1 MSRLRFGLGALG
13 LTREELTWFSGSLL
27 GIAIAMAAFLRVA
40 TLRWNSFETNAFD
53 LAFFDQIIFNTS
65 RGRWFDT
72 SFIPYNFAGQHLQ
85 PILVA
90 YVPAYWLGAG
100 PYFLMVSQAVVGAL
114 AAVPLFFFARKLGL
128 HAAIATAAVVA
139 YLANPYLHR
148 AMAFDFHPEVMAAF
162 PVFFAAW
169 AIAADRR
176 RLAVV
181 STLSVLA
188 FKEDTVFLALALA
201 GYMWIRDLRREAMLT
216 AGVALGWALLG
227 VFVVMPLVR
236 DGQASDLVQRFGY
249 LLPHRTVA
257 DFLLV
262 PLRAAKV
269 LLAPAQLWTMALFI
283 GASSLVVLWR
293 PVYLVVLVPG
303 LGLALLSTHGVQR
316 HLEFHYA
323 AELVPLIV
331 VAALLAAVSLR
342 ERIGTAAVAV
352 AVVAPP
358 LLAAAVFHPL
368 ADGHAGSPSAQ
379 HRTAVLAALALVP
392 GDENVSVSAQTG
404 LLPRI
409 AHHRGAYEFPDGFE
423 HADWIVVD
431 RSGVRSSRTTE
442 AGWAEHLE
450 TVSRTKELVFAEDG
464 VEVYRGAP

>member
-13 LTREELTWFSGSLL
+13 LTREELAWFSGSLL
-27 GIAIAMAAFLRVA
+27 AVAVAVAAFLRVA
-40 TLRWNSFETNAFD
+40 TLRWNSFETNTFD

-65 RGRWFDT
+65 QGRWFET

-85 PILVA
+85 PILLA
-90 YVPAYWLGAG
+90 YAPAYWLGAG
-100 PYFLMVSQAVVGAL
+100 PYFLMVSQAVAGAL

-162 PVFFAAW
+162 PVFLAAW

-176 RLAVV
+176 RIAVV
-181 STLSVLA
+181 STLSVPV
-188 FKEDTVFLALALA
+188 FKEDTVFVALTLA
-201 GYMWIRDLRREAMLT
+201 GYMWIRDLHREAAIT
-216 AGVALGWALLG
+216 GGVALAWAVVG
-227 VFVVMPLVR
+227 VFLVMPLVR

-262 PLRAAKV
+262 PVRAARV

-283 GASSLVVLWR
+283 GASSVVALWR
-293 PVYLVVLVPG
+293 PVYLAVLVPG
-303 LGLALLSTHGVQR
+303 FALALLSTHGVQR
-316 HLEFHYA
+316 HLEYHYA

-331 VAALLAAVSLR
+331 VASVLAAVSLR
-342 ERIGTAAVAV
+342 ERIGTPAVGV
-352 AVVAPP
+352 AMVVPP
-358 LLAAAVFHPL
+358 LIAAALLHPL
-368 ADGHAGSPSAQ
+368 ADGHAGSPSDQ
-379 HRTAVLAALALVP
+379 HREAVLAALAFVP
-392 GDENVSVSAQTG
+392 GDEDVSVSAQTG

-409 AHHRGAYEFPDGFE
+409 AHRRGAYEFPDGFE
-423 HADWIVVD
+423 RADWIVID
-431 RSGVRSSRTTE
+431 RYGLKSLRTTE
-442 AGWAEHLE
+442 AGWADVLE
-450 TVSRTKELVFAEDG
+450 TVSRTKELVFAADG
-464 VEVYRGAP
+464 VEVYRGGP